1 MTEVVAPV
9 KAVRNEKGQFLK
21 GNPIRPVNPGRV
33 KKAIAKELLEALAEV
48 STPETIA
55 ADLDDVVRIAKEER
69 DAKTLLEVVRL
80 KLAYL
85 IGKPV
90 QRSITASIDPDE
102 FRALF
107 TPEEEQEVIDGTI
120 DTDI

>member
-55 ADLDDVVRIAKEER
+55 ADLDDVVRIAKAEN

-102 FRALF
+102 FRAYF
-107 TPEEEQEVIDGTI
+107 APQDQEEEQEVIDGSI
-120 DTDI
+120 